1 MGLSETILAAMIG
14 AAATIMAA
22 TFQLLMVIRGRGKA
36 ETRPK
41 RSAMRSMVNLAVIV
55 LASAIGGFAYSELRA
70 ERARE
75 DTLQLRMELASQ
87 LKELATSTER
97 LEHLGSSSEP
107 VAASMIPATQPVAP
121 ATQPAIVAAPGTA
134 EAILRLHP
142 CRAEPISVGVESPAA
157 CDEAT
162 AERVSLCTAVPL
174 QAKVAGVELFAK
186 VDDDLQPW
194 VQSKVEFNQDAD
206 GTRFADAPYEQMQG
220 SDHRS
225 LCVNLAHWSSAHGH
239 VARLLVR
246 YTNSSPP
253 AVPTA
258 VARSQ

>member
-22 TFQLLMVIRGRGKA
+22 TFQLLMALRGRGKA

-41 RSAMRSMVNLAVIV
+41 RSATRSMVNLAVIV

-75 DTLQLRMELASQ
+75 DTQQLRMELASQ
-87 LKELATSTER
+87 LRELATSTER
-97 LEHLGSSSEP
+97 LQHLGSASEQPTAAVTP
-107 VAASMIPATQPVAP
+107 VVQPSTSPAP
-121 ATQPAIVAAPGTA
+121 APTPVTA

-142 CRAEPISVGVESPAA
+142 CRAEPVSVAVETPAA

-162 AERVSLCTAVPL
+162 AERLSLCTAVPV
-174 QAKVAGVELFAK
+174 QAKVTGVELFAK
-186 VDDDLQPW
+186 VDDDLQAW
-194 VQSKVEFNQDAD
+194 DQSKVEFNQDAD
-206 GTRFADAPYEQMQG
+206 GTRFADAPYDQMQG
-220 SDHRS
+220 TDHRS
-225 LCVNLAHWSSAHGH
+225 VCVNLAHWSSAHGH
-239 VARLLVR
+239 VARLLVH
-246 YTNSSPP
+246 YTNAAAP